1 MSNLEQRLM
10 ESNGQEEYDKI
21 QKQITERSK
30 KPNYFTTMT
39 QDIVNLSFANHKQQQ
54 SNNKTSTN
62 EDTEFGSTD
71 ICYPFLTQ
79 MNTINS
85 NINFLKDSLNERIFN
100 SQQNEK
106 SKVLKATTSVHKNPA
121 KKSYESRNMK
131 KSLKPIWSDEDSTD
145 EEESLNTNVDVS
157 SSNQNSTMTLKQSR
171 DNIYE
176 TIIDSNHISEIV
188 NKFRSK
194 FETMERRQNAS
205 KNPVST
211 ELVFPS
217 TQLPISL
224 ILNYPQPSENMINF
238 VKVFGTEKYN
248 LDNITT
254 DKNNL
259 SVAFTP
265 LNTLVDKND
274 RSFIIEMSE
283 LKTQSEEPS
292 DPNNY
297 TIKVGLVR
305 NVQAKGNEILRSI
318 ILQTLFPV
326 FDNDTNSDIQTL
338 LNAKS
343 QSTHCIFI
351 YDGLISLFESDVGE
365 VMIGL
370 ILFSSHPRYGS
381 TLDYIYVKKKYRHE
395 AMGSWLVHFS
405 RVFVTEHQKGKNIP
419 MYLTSRDI
427 YLRFYRGLN
436 FFCVPK
442 SSLEDR
448 EKGMFDLK
456 NRFTM
461 NHDNEDGASLL
472 VSDDLHLM
480 KSITMCPRYINR
492 IPYHLS
498 YAEDYIFA
506 DTNERRLPK
515 KHKKLK
521 DITPDDLINK
531 FDMEVSKDK
540 DLFMYSPVSEAYKA
554 IWDNSKNMSEFVIK
568 VYSQIDS
575 YISIGS
581 YYTQA
586 YHNWIK
592 GKQRP
597 SRSDVPTT
605 LFQASLINL
614 EIGLLPC
621 SACVRCRS
629 EDILEIWIKIR
640 CSACKKQ
647 CWVRKPSHTKLN
659 TYLSKIVM
667 SIWMTH
673 CFALDIDP
681 GNTWYKQNNNWN
693 ICKKRT
699 NKMFDRLKQAQSDDK
714 KHFNEEQLKDSYTT
728 HAIFF
733 QNSMLNIYNI
743 FQNRIDSILVKGIEL
758 GQKNS
763 FKRKIDKDP
772 FFKSYNK
779 RSHQLLEDIGGTF
792 IIKSP
797 KPIKK
802 IKENHTKKK
811 QRHSAERKW
820 REEHWDV
827 DLKNQLKFHTIEYVV
842 PDKRKRKVYCSVSK
856 NYIDYYGS
864 SNYKGKKK
872 KDQDSDIDED
882 LSHFV
887 AYFGR
892 SESSVISQD
901 YFVATNEFGK
911 NPRRVISQYTV
922 RKCFNYPNTKVKLTN
937 IDKRQIKFHV
947 NEIRGSS
954 QINTIK
960 RVHASKYDVEEVK
973 FDGTFSESKFLYEGI
988 DMNGKTY
995 PLSNDW
1001 IELNFKEIDNKF
1013 YNNLLKLEKGKSLS
1027 VPYGSRNE
1035 KDSGTFPYSLKERG
1049 PEIKHVQSKEERDS
1063 CLFYSIASLLDYVGE
1078 IFVSKK
1084 IIEVYDKLKQDPMFI
1099 GNENILLQIFRN
1111 GYRNYG
1117 ERRIKH
1123 HLARL
1128 TIFDTRQLIE
1138 HKDDEMYLILLTNK
1152 HVVCLYQSFVFD
1164 CCFKYALPRH
1174 VEAVR
1179 LSSELDSLEHLNGA
1193 IKKVYQIK
1201 RN

>member
-100 SQQNEK
+100 SEKNGK

-188 NKFRSK
+188 NKFKSK

-305 NVQAKGNEILRSI
+305 NVQAKGNEILRRI

-436 FFCVPK
+436 FF
-442 SSLEDR
+442 
-448 EKGMFDLK
+448 
-456 NRFTM
+456 
-461 NHDNEDGASLL
+461 
-472 VSDDLHLM
+472 
-480 KSITMCPRYINR
+480 
-492 IPYHLS
+492 
-498 YAEDYIFA
+498 
-506 DTNERRLPK
+506 
-515 KHKKLK
+515 
-521 DITPDDLINK
+521 
-531 FDMEVSKDK
+531 
-540 DLFMYSPVSEAYKA
+540 
-554 IWDNSKNMSEFVIK
+554 
-568 VYSQIDS
+568 
-575 YISIGS
+575 
-581 YYTQA
+581 
-586 YHNWIK
+586 
-592 GKQRP
+592 
-597 SRSDVPTT
+597 
-605 LFQASLINL
+605 
-614 EIGLLPC
+614 
-621 SACVRCRS
+621 
-629 EDILEIWIKIR
+629 
-640 CSACKKQ
+640 
-647 CWVRKPSHTKLN
+647 
-659 TYLSKIVM
+659 
-667 SIWMTH
+667 
-673 CFALDIDP
+673 
-681 GNTWYKQNNNWN
+681 
-693 ICKKRT
+693 
-699 NKMFDRLKQAQSDDK
+699 
-714 KHFNEEQLKDSYTT
+714 
-728 HAIFF
+728 
-733 QNSMLNIYNI
+733 
-743 FQNRIDSILVKGIEL
+743 
-758 GQKNS
+758 
-763 FKRKIDKDP
+763 
-772 FFKSYNK
+772 
-779 RSHQLLEDIGGTF
+779 
-792 IIKSP
+792 
-797 KPIKK
+797 
-802 IKENHTKKK
+802 
-811 QRHSAERKW
+811 
-820 REEHWDV
+820 
-827 DLKNQLKFHTIEYVV
+827 
-842 PDKRKRKVYCSVSK
+842 
-856 NYIDYYGS
+856 
-864 SNYKGKKK
+864 
-872 KDQDSDIDED
+872 
-882 LSHFV
+882 
-887 AYFGR
+887 
-892 SESSVISQD
+892 
-901 YFVATNEFGK
+901 
-911 NPRRVISQYTV
+911 
-922 RKCFNYPNTKVKLTN
+922 
-937 IDKRQIKFHV
+937 
-947 NEIRGSS
+947 
-954 QINTIK
+954 
-960 RVHASKYDVEEVK
+960 
-973 FDGTFSESKFLYEGI
+973 
-988 DMNGKTY
+988 
-995 PLSNDW
+995 
-1001 IELNFKEIDNKF
+1001 
-1013 YNNLLKLEKGKSLS
+1013 
-1027 VPYGSRNE
+1027 
-1035 KDSGTFPYSLKERG
+1035 
-1049 PEIKHVQSKEERDS
+1049 
-1063 CLFYSIASLLDYVGE
+1063 
-1078 IFVSKK
+1078 
-1084 IIEVYDKLKQDPMFI
+1084 
-1099 GNENILLQIFRN
+1099 
-1111 GYRNYG
+1111 
-1117 ERRIKH
+1117 
-1123 HLARL
+1123 
-1128 TIFDTRQLIE
+1128 
-1138 HKDDEMYLILLTNK
+1138 
-1152 HVVCLYQSFVFD
+1152 
-1164 CCFKYALPRH
+1164 
-1174 VEAVR
+1174 
-1179 LSSELDSLEHLNGA
+1179 
-1193 IKKVYQIK
+1193 VYQ
-1201 RN
+1201 NQV